1 MEVSSRFYKFQWVV
15 LILIFLVVF
24 AGSFVRMSGSG
35 MGCPDWPK
43 CFGKWVPPT
52 ELTELPANYREA
64 YLIKRQK
71 KVEKFCAFL
80 QKIGFEQTAQKIKN
94 DPSVYVEEA
103 FNARKTWTEY
113 INRLAGFLAGNAM
126 LLSFGWLLLFYRK
139 RKWLL
144 LTALN
149 LILMGIEAWFG
160 SIVVAT
166 NLVPWTITIHLFL
179 ALVIIGLQLYLIH
192 QWGAKKRSDV
202 PTQGSF
208 RLLSWLILLI
218 TFYQMFLGTQVRE
231 AIDALV
237 KKGYSRAEWIEQLG
251 MPFFI
256 HRSFSWLVLI
266 LLSYLFWQNRKTW
279 QYKRINVAFYLLAAE
294 LFTGVALA
302 YADMPGLVQTAH
314 LVFATILLAVLLLM
328 RFDAQQRQQQTKASP
343 QN

>member
-1 MEVSSRFYKFQWVV
+1 MQVSSRFLKFQWVV

-52 ELTELPANYREA
+52 ELTELPEDYREA
-64 YLIKRQK
+64 YLLKRQK
-71 KVEKFCAFL
+71 KVEKFCKFL
-80 QKIGFEQTAQKIKN
+80 DRIGLDATAQKILN
-94 DPSVYVEEA
+94 DPDVYKEEA
-103 FNARKTWTEY
+103 FNARKTWIEY

-126 LLSFGWLLLFYRK
+126 LLGFGWLLLFYRK

-144 LTALN
+144 LTGLN
-149 LILMGIEAWFG
+149 LVLMGIEAWFG

-179 ALVIIGLQLYLIH
+179 ALVIIGIQLYLLH
-192 QWGAKKRSDV
+192 NMHNKQRSDL
-202 PTQGSF
+202 PKEKAFQW
-208 RLLSWLILLI
+208 LSWLILGI

-231 AIDALV
+231 SIDALV

-251 MPFFI
+251 LPFFI

-266 LLSYLFWQNRKTW
+266 LLVYLFWQNRQKW
-279 QYKRINVAFYLLAAE
+279 HYSRINVAFYLLAAE
-294 LFTGVALA
+294 LCTGIALA

-328 RFDAQQRQQQTKASP
+328 RYDYAQLKKKA
-343 QN
+343 

>member
-1 MEVSSRFYKFQWVV
+1 MQVSNRFLKFQWVV

-52 ELTELPANYREA
+52 ELTELPENYREA
-64 YLIKRQK
+64 YLLKRQK
-71 KVEKFCAFL
+71 KVEKFCKFL
-80 QKIGFEQTAQKIKN
+80 DKIGLDATAQKILN
-94 DPSVYVEEA
+94 DPDVYKEEA
-103 FNARKTWTEY
+103 FNARKTWIEY

-126 LLSFGWLLLFYRK
+126 LLGFGWLLLFYRK

-144 LTALN
+144 LTGLN
-149 LILMGIEAWFG
+149 LVLMGIEAWFG

-179 ALVIIGLQLYLIH
+179 ALVIIGIQLYLLH
-192 QWGAKKRSDV
+192 NMQHKQRSDL
-202 PTQGSF
+202 PKEKAFQW
-208 RLLSWLILLI
+208 LSWLILGI

-231 AIDALV
+231 SIDALV

-251 MPFFI
+251 LPFFI

-266 LLSYLFWQNRKTW
+266 LLVYLFWQNRKKW
-279 QYKRINVAFYLLAAE
+279 HYSRINVAFYLLAAE
-294 LFTGVALA
+294 LCSGVALA

-328 RFDAQQRQQQTKASP
+328 RYDYAQLKKNA
-343 QN
+343 

>member
-1 MEVSSRFYKFQWVV
+1 MQVSKRFLNFQWVV
-15 LILIFLVVF
+15 LTLIFLVVF

-52 ELTELPANYREA
+52 ELTELPADYRVA
-64 YLIKRQK
+64 FFLKRQK

-80 QKIGFEQTAQKIKN
+80 QKIGLDQTAQKIKN

-103 FNARKTWTEY
+103 FNARKTWIEY
-113 INRLAGFLAGNAM
+113 VNRLAGFLAGNTM
-126 LLSFGWLLLFYRK
+126 LLSFGWLLLYYRK

-144 LTALN
+144 LTGLN

-166 NLVPWTITIHLFL
+166 NLVPWTITVHLLL

-192 QWGAKKRSDV
+192 ELSNKKRPDL
-202 PTQGSF
+202 PQQRSF
-208 RLLSWLILLI
+208 GILSWLILLI

-237 KKGYSRAEWIEQLG
+237 KKGYTRAEWIEQLG

-266 LLSYLFWQNRKTW
+266 LLSYLYWQNRKVW
-279 QYKRINVAFYLLAAE
+279 HYGRINVAFYVLALELL
-294 LFTGVALA
+294 TGVALA

-314 LVFATILLAVLLLM
+314 LVFATILLSVLLLM
-328 RFDAQQRQQQTKASP
+328 RFDAQRYKL
-343 QN
+343 N

>member
-1 MEVSSRFYKFQWVV
+1 MQVSKRFLNFQWVV
-15 LILIFLVVF
+15 LTLIFLVVF

-52 ELTELPANYREA
+52 ELTELPADYREA
-64 YLIKRQK
+64 YLLKRQK

-80 QKIGFEQTAQKIKN
+80 QKIGLDQTAQKIKN

-103 FNARKTWTEY
+103 FNARKTWIEY
-113 INRLAGFLAGNAM
+113 VNRLAGFLAGNTM
-126 LLSFGWLLLFYRK
+126 LLSFGWLLLYYRK

-144 LTALN
+144 LTGLN

-166 NLVPWTITIHLFL
+166 NLVPWTITVHLLL

-192 QWGAKKRSDV
+192 ELSNKKRPDL
-202 PTQGSF
+202 PQQRSF
-208 RLLSWLILLI
+208 GILSWLILLI

-237 KKGYSRAEWIEQLG
+237 KKGYTRAEWIEQLG
-251 MPFFI
+251 LPFFI

-266 LLSYLFWQNRKTW
+266 LLSYLYWQNRKVW
-279 QYKRINVAFYLLAAE
+279 HYGRINVAFYVLALELL
-294 LFTGVALA
+294 TGVALA

-314 LVFATILLAVLLLM
+314 LVFATILLSVLLLM
-328 RFDAQQRQQQTKASP
+328 RFDAQRYKL
-343 QN
+343 N

>member
-1 MEVSSRFYKFQWVV
+1 MQVSSRFLKFQWVV
-15 LILIFLVVF
+15 LTLIFLVVF

-52 ELTELPANYREA
+52 ELTELPEDYREA
-64 YLIKRQK
+64 YLLKRQK
-71 KVEKFCAFL
+71 KVEKFCKFL
-80 QKIGFEQTAQKIKN
+80 DKIGLDATAQKILN
-94 DPSVYVEEA
+94 DPDVYKEEA
-103 FNARKTWTEY
+103 FNARKTWIEY
-113 INRLAGFLAGNAM
+113 INRLAGFFAGNAM
-126 LLSFGWLLLFYRK
+126 LLGFGWLLLFYRK

-144 LTALN
+144 LTGLN
-149 LILMGIEAWFG
+149 LVLMGIEAWFG

-179 ALVIIGLQLYLIH
+179 ALVIIGIQLYLLH
-192 QWGAKKRSDV
+192 NMQNKQRSDL
-202 PTQGSF
+202 PKEKAFQW
-208 RLLSWLILLI
+208 LSWLILGI

-231 AIDALV
+231 SIDALV

-251 MPFFI
+251 LPFFI

-266 LLSYLFWQNRKTW
+266 LLVYLFWQNRQKW
-279 QYKRINVAFYLLAAE
+279 HYSRINVAFYLLAAE
-294 LFTGVALA
+294 LCTGVALA

-328 RFDAQQRQQQTKASP
+328 RYDQAQNQR
-343 QN
+343 

>member
-1 MEVSSRFYKFQWVV
+1 MQVSGRFYKFQWVV

-43 CFGKWVPPT
+43 CFGQWVPPT
-52 ELTELPANYREA
+52 ELTELPANYRET
-64 YLIKRQK
+64 YLLKRQK

-80 QKIGFEQTAQKIKN
+80 NRLGLAKTAKQIQN

-113 INRLAGFLAGNAM
+113 INRLAGFVAGNAM
-126 LLSFGWLLLFYRK
+126 LLSFVWLLLFYRK
-139 RKWLL
+139 RKWIL

-179 ALVIIGLQLYLIH
+179 ALVIIGLQLYLLH
-192 QWGAKKRSDV
+192 QWSSKNRSDL
-202 PTQGSF
+202 PNEGSF
-208 RLLSWLILLI
+208 KLLSWLILLI

-237 KKGYSRAEWIEQLG
+237 KKGYTRAEWIEQLG
-251 MPFFI
+251 LPFFI
-256 HRSFSWLVLI
+256 HRSFSWLVL
-266 LLSYLFWQNRKTW
+266 LLLTYLFWKNRRTW
-279 QYKRINVAFYLLAAE
+279 HYKRINVAFYLLAAE
-294 LFTGVALA
+294 LLSGVALA

-314 LVFATILLAVLLLM
+314 LVFATILFAVLLLM
-328 RFDAQQRQQQTKASP
+328 RFDAQQHKRQSAVM
-343 QN
+343 

>member
-1 MEVSSRFYKFQWVV
+1 MQVSSRFLKFQWVV

-52 ELTELPANYREA
+52 ELTELPEDYREA
-64 YLIKRQK
+64 YLLKRQK
-71 KVEKFCAFL
+71 KVEKFCKFL
-80 QKIGFEQTAQKIKN
+80 DRIGLDATAQKILN
-94 DPSVYVEEA
+94 DPTVYVEEA
-103 FNARKTWTEY
+103 FNARKTWIEY

-126 LLSFGWLLLFYRK
+126 LLGFGWLLLFYRK

-144 LTALN
+144 LTGLN
-149 LILMGIEAWFG
+149 LVLMGIEAWFG

-179 ALVIIGLQLYLIH
+179 ALVIIGIQLYLLHNMQNRKRPDIPQEKAF
-192 QWGAKKRSDV
+192 QW
-202 PTQGSF
+202 
-208 RLLSWLILLI
+208 LSWLILGI

-231 AIDALV
+231 SIDALV
-237 KKGYSRAEWIEQLG
+237 KKGYARAEWIEQLG
-251 MPFFI
+251 LPFFI

-266 LLSYLFWQNRKTW
+266 LLVYLFWQNRKKW
-279 QYKRINVAFYLLAAE
+279 HYSRINVAFYLLAAE
-294 LFTGVALA
+294 LCTGVALA

-328 RFDAQQRQQQTKASP
+328 RYDQAQLKKNA
-343 QN
+343 

>member
-1 MEVSSRFYKFQWVV
+1 MQVSSRFLKFQWVV

-52 ELTELPANYREA
+52 ELTELPEDYREA
-64 YLIKRQK
+64 YLLKRQK
-71 KVEKFCAFL
+71 KVEKFCKFL
-80 QKIGFEQTAQKIKN
+80 DKIGLDATAQKILN
-94 DPSVYVEEA
+94 DPDVYKEEA
-103 FNARKTWTEY
+103 FNARKTWIEY

-126 LLSFGWLLLFYRK
+126 LLGFGWLLLFYRK

-144 LTALN
+144 LTGLN
-149 LILMGIEAWFG
+149 LVLMGIEAWFG

-179 ALVIIGLQLYLIH
+179 ALVIIGIQLYLLH
-192 QWGAKKRSDV
+192 NMHHKKRSDI
-202 PTQGSF
+202 PQDKAF
-208 RLLSWLILLI
+208 QWLSWLILGI

-231 AIDALV
+231 SIDALV

-251 MPFFI
+251 LPFFI

-266 LLSYLFWQNRKTW
+266 LLVYLFWQNRQKW
-279 QYKRINVAFYLLAAE
+279 HYSRINVAFYLLAAE
-294 LFTGVALA
+294 LCTGVALA

-328 RFDAQQRQQQTKASP
+328 RYDHAQLKKNA
-343 QN
+343 

>member
-1 MEVSSRFYKFQWVV
+1 MQVSRRFLRFQWLV

-43 CFGKWVPPT
+43 CFGKWIPPT
-52 ELTELPANYREA
+52 ELSELPSGYQEA
-64 YLIKRQK
+64 YLLKRQK
-71 KVEKFCAFL
+71 KVEKFCAL
-80 QKIGFEQTAQKIKN
+80 LSKLGMASTAKRIKN
-94 DPSVYVEEA
+94 DPTVYVEEA
-103 FNARKTWTEY
+103 FNAKKTWIEY

-126 LLSFGWLLLFYRK
+126 LLGFGWLLLFYRK

-144 LTALN
+144 LTGLN

-166 NLVPWTITIHLFL
+166 NLVPWTITVHLML
-179 ALVIIGLQLYLIH
+179 ALIIIAIQLYLLH
-192 QWGAKKRSDV
+192 DVQNKKRADL
-202 PTQGSF
+202 PQNKAF
-208 RLLSWLILLI
+208 QWLSWLILGI

-266 LLSYLFWQNRKTW
+266 LLSYLFWKNRTEWKY
-279 QYKRINVAFYLLAAE
+279 QRINVAFYLLAAE
-294 LFTGVALA
+294 LFSGVALA

-314 LVFATILLAVLLLM
+314 LVFASLLLAVLLM
-328 RFDAQQRQQQTKASP
+328 VRYDYAAAKQSIY
-343 QN
+343 

>member
-1 MEVSSRFYKFQWVV
+1 MQVSKRFLNFQWVV
-15 LILIFLVVF
+15 LTLIFLVVF

-52 ELTELPANYREA
+52 ELTELPADYREA
-64 YLIKRQK
+64 YLLKRQK

-80 QKIGFEQTAQKIKN
+80 QKIGLDQTAQKIKN

-103 FNARKTWTEY
+103 FNARKTWIEY
-113 INRLAGFLAGNAM
+113 VNRLAGFLAGNTM
-126 LLSFGWLLLFYRK
+126 LLSFGWLLLYYRK

-144 LTALN
+144 LTGLN

-166 NLVPWTITIHLFL
+166 NLVPWTITVHLLL

-192 QWGAKKRSDV
+192 ELSNKKRRDL
-202 PTQGSF
+202 PQQRSF
-208 RLLSWLILLI
+208 GILSWLILLI

-237 KKGYSRAEWIEQLG
+237 KKGYTRAEWIEQLG

-266 LLSYLFWQNRKTW
+266 LLSYLYWQNRKVW
-279 QYKRINVAFYLLAAE
+279 HYGRINVAFYVLALELL
-294 LFTGVALA
+294 TGVALA

-314 LVFATILLAVLLLM
+314 LVFATILLSVLLLM
-328 RFDAQQRQQQTKASP
+328 RFDAQRYKL
-343 QN
+343 N

>member
-1 MEVSSRFYKFQWVV
+1 MQVSKRFLNFQWVV
-15 LILIFLVVF
+15 LTLIFLVVF

-52 ELTELPANYREA
+52 ELTELPADYREA
-64 YLIKRQK
+64 YLLKRQK
-71 KVEKFCAFL
+71 KVEKFCVFL
-80 QKIGFEQTAQKIKN
+80 QKMGLDQTAQKIKN
-94 DPSVYVEEA
+94 DPTVYVEEA
-103 FNARKTWTEY
+103 FNARKTWIEY
-113 INRLAGFLAGNAM
+113 INRLAGFLAGNTM
-126 LLSFGWLLLFYRK
+126 LLSFGWLLLYYRK

-144 LTALN
+144 LTGLN

-166 NLVPWTITIHLFL
+166 NLVPWTITVHLFL

-192 QWGAKKRSDV
+192 ELSNKNRQDLPQQK
-202 PTQGSF
+202 SF
-208 RLLSWLILLI
+208 GILSWLILLI

-237 KKGYSRAEWIEQLG
+237 KKGYTRAEWIEQLG

-266 LLSYLFWQNRKTW
+266 LLSYLFWQNRKVW
-279 QYKRINVAFYLLAAE
+279 HYGRINVAFYVLALELL
-294 LFTGVALA
+294 TGVALA

-314 LVFATILLAVLLLM
+314 LVFATILLSVLLLM
-328 RFDAQQRQQQTKASP
+328 RFDAQRYKL
-343 QN
+343 N

>member
-1 MEVSSRFYKFQWVV
+1 MQVSRRFLRFQWLV

-52 ELTELPANYREA
+52 ELSELPSGYQEA
-64 YLIKRQK
+64 YLLKRQK
-71 KVEKFCAFL
+71 KVEKFCAL
-80 QKIGFEQTAQKIKN
+80 LSKLGMASTAKRIKN
-94 DPSVYVEEA
+94 DPTVYVEEA
-103 FNARKTWTEY
+103 FNAKKTWIEY

-126 LLSFGWLLLFYRK
+126 LLGFGWLLLFYRK

-144 LTALN
+144 LTGLN

-166 NLVPWTITIHLFL
+166 NLVPWTITVHLML
-179 ALVIIGLQLYLIH
+179 ALIIIAIQLYLLH
-192 QWGAKKRSDV
+192 DVQNKKRADL
-202 PTQGSF
+202 PQNKAF
-208 RLLSWLILLI
+208 QWLSWLILGI

-266 LLSYLFWQNRKTW
+266 LLSYLFWKNRTEWKY
-279 QYKRINVAFYLLAAE
+279 QRINVAFYLLAAE
-294 LFTGVALA
+294 LFSGVALA

-314 LVFATILLAVLLLM
+314 LVFASLLLAVLLM
-328 RFDAQQRQQQTKASP
+328 VRYDYAAAKQSIY
-343 QN
+343 

>member
-1 MEVSSRFYKFQWVV
+1 MKVSSRFLKFQWVV

-52 ELTELPANYREA
+52 ELTELPEDYREA
-64 YLIKRQK
+64 YLLKRQK
-71 KVEKFCAFL
+71 KVEKFCKFL
-80 QKIGFEQTAQKIKN
+80 DKIGLDATAQKILN
-94 DPSVYVEEA
+94 DPTVYVEEA
-103 FNARKTWTEY
+103 FNARKTWIEY

-144 LTALN
+144 LTGLN
-149 LILMGIEAWFG
+149 LVLMGIEAWFG

-179 ALVIIGLQLYLIH
+179 ALVIIGIQLYLLH
-192 QWGAKKRSDV
+192 NMQNKQRSDL
-202 PTQGSF
+202 PKEKAFQW
-208 RLLSWLILLI
+208 LSWLILGI

-231 AIDALV
+231 SIDALV

-251 MPFFI
+251 LPFFI

-266 LLSYLFWQNRKTW
+266 LLVYLFWQNRQKW
-279 QYKRINVAFYLLAAE
+279 HYSRINVAFYLLAAE
-294 LFTGVALA
+294 LCTGVALA

-328 RFDAQQRQQQTKASP
+328 RYDQAQNQR
-343 QN
+343 

>member
-1 MEVSSRFYKFQWVV
+1 MKVSKRFLNYQWIV

-24 AGSFVRMSGSG
+24 AGSFVRISGSG

-43 CFGKWVPPT
+43 CFGKWIPPT
-52 ELTELPANYREA
+52 ELTQLPTDYRET
-64 YLIKRQK
+64 YLLKRQQ
-71 KVEKFCAFL
+71 KVEKFCNFL
-80 QKIGFEQTAQKIKN
+80 NRIGMQKTAKKILN
-94 DPSVYVEEA
+94 DPEVYTEEA

-126 LLSFGWLLLFYRK
+126 LISFGWLMLFYRK

-144 LTALN
+144 LTLLN

-179 ALVIIGLQLYLIH
+179 ALVIIGIQLYLVH
-192 QWGAKKRSDV
+192 QMQNKIRVDLPRNNTFKW
-202 PTQGSF
+202 
-208 RLLSWLILLI
+208 LSWLILGI

-231 AIDALV
+231 SIDALV
-237 KKGYSRAEWIEQLG
+237 KQGFSRAQWIEQLG
-251 MPFFI
+251 LPFFI

-266 LLSYLFWQNRKTW
+266 ILSFLYWQNRKKW
-279 QYKRINVAFYLLAAE
+279 KYRRVDLAFYVLAAE
-294 LFTGVALA
+294 LISGVALA

-314 LVFATILLAVLLLM
+314 LVFATILLAILLMM
-328 RFDAQQRQQQTKASP
+328 RFDFANFKKKSHA
-343 QN
+343 

>member
-1 MEVSSRFYKFQWVV
+1 MQVSSRFLKFQWVV

-52 ELTELPANYREA
+52 ELTELPEDYREA
-64 YLIKRQK
+64 YLLKRQK
-71 KVEKFCAFL
+71 KVEKFCKFL
-80 QKIGFEQTAQKIKN
+80 DKIGLDATAQKILN
-94 DPSVYVEEA
+94 DPDVYKEEA
-103 FNARKTWTEY
+103 FNARKTWIEY

-126 LLSFGWLLLFYRK
+126 LLGFGWLLLFYRK
-139 RKWLL
+139 RNWLL
-144 LTALN
+144 LTGLN
-149 LILMGIEAWFG
+149 LVLMGIEAWFG

-179 ALVIIGLQLYLIH
+179 ALVIIGIQLYLLH
-192 QWGAKKRSDV
+192 NMQNKQRSDL
-202 PTQGSF
+202 PKEKAFQW
-208 RLLSWLILLI
+208 LSWLILGI

-231 AIDALV
+231 SIDALV

-251 MPFFI
+251 LPFFI

-266 LLSYLFWQNRKTW
+266 LLVYLFWQNRQKW
-279 QYKRINVAFYLLAAE
+279 HYSRINVAFYLLAAE
-294 LFTGVALA
+294 LCTGVALA

-328 RFDAQQRQQQTKASP
+328 RYDYAQLKKKA
-343 QN
+343 

>member
-1 MEVSSRFYKFQWVV
+1 MQVSSRFLKFQWVV

-52 ELTELPANYREA
+52 ELTELPENYREA
-64 YLIKRQK
+64 YLLKRQK
-71 KVEKFCAFL
+71 KVEKFCKL
-80 QKIGFEQTAQKIKN
+80 LDKIGLDDTAQKILN
-94 DPSVYVEEA
+94 DPDVYKEEA
-103 FNARKTWTEY
+103 FNARKTWIEY

-126 LLSFGWLLLFYRK
+126 LLGFGWLLLFYRK

-144 LTALN
+144 LTGLN
-149 LILMGIEAWFG
+149 LVLMGIEAWFG

-179 ALVIIGLQLYLIH
+179 ALVIIGIQLYLLH
-192 QWGAKKRSDV
+192 NMHNKQRSDL
-202 PTQGSF
+202 PKEKAFQW
-208 RLLSWLILLI
+208 LSWLILGI

-231 AIDALV
+231 SIDALV

-251 MPFFI
+251 LPFFI

-266 LLSYLFWQNRKTW
+266 LLVYLFWKNRQKW
-279 QYKRINVAFYLLAAE
+279 HYSRINVAFYLLAAE
-294 LFTGVALA
+294 LCTGVALA

-328 RFDAQQRQQQTKASP
+328 RFDHAQLKK
-343 QN
+343 NI

>member
-1 MEVSSRFYKFQWVV
+1 MQVSSRFLKFQWVV

-52 ELTELPANYREA
+52 ELTELPEDYREA
-64 YLIKRQK
+64 YLLKRQK
-71 KVEKFCAFL
+71 KVEKFCKFL
-80 QKIGFEQTAQKIKN
+80 DKIGLDATAQKILN
-94 DPSVYVEEA
+94 DPDVYKEEA
-103 FNARKTWTEY
+103 FNARKTWIEY

-126 LLSFGWLLLFYRK
+126 LLGFGWLLLFYRK

-144 LTALN
+144 LTGLN
-149 LILMGIEAWFG
+149 LVLMGIEAWFG

-179 ALVIIGLQLYLIH
+179 ALVIIGIQLYLLH
-192 QWGAKKRSDV
+192 NMQNKQRSDL
-202 PTQGSF
+202 PKEKAFQW
-208 RLLSWLILLI
+208 LSWLILGI

-231 AIDALV
+231 SIDALV

-251 MPFFI
+251 LPFFI

-266 LLSYLFWQNRKTW
+266 LLVYLFWQNRQKW
-279 QYKRINVAFYLLAAE
+279 HYSRINVAFYLLAAE
-294 LFTGVALA
+294 LCTGVALA

-328 RFDAQQRQQQTKASP
+328 RYDYAQLKKKA
-343 QN
+343 

>member
-1 MEVSSRFYKFQWVV
+1 MQVSSRFLKFQWVV

-52 ELTELPANYREA
+52 ELTELPENYREA
-64 YLIKRQK
+64 YLLKRQK
-71 KVEKFCAFL
+71 KVEKFCKL
-80 QKIGFEQTAQKIKN
+80 LDKIGLDDTAQKILN
-94 DPSVYVEEA
+94 DPDVYKEEA
-103 FNARKTWTEY
+103 FNARKTWIEY

-126 LLSFGWLLLFYRK
+126 LLGFGWLLLFYRK

-144 LTALN
+144 LTGLN
-149 LILMGIEAWFG
+149 LVLMGIEAWFG

-179 ALVIIGLQLYLIH
+179 ALVIIGIQLYLLH
-192 QWGAKKRSDV
+192 NMLNKQRSDL
-202 PTQGSF
+202 PKEKAFQW
-208 RLLSWLILLI
+208 LSWLILAI

-231 AIDALV
+231 SIDALV

-251 MPFFI
+251 LPFFI

-266 LLSYLFWQNRKTW
+266 LLVYLFWKNRQKW
-279 QYKRINVAFYLLAAE
+279 HYSRINVAFYLLAAE
-294 LFTGVALA
+294 LCTGVALA

-328 RFDAQQRQQQTKASP
+328 RFDHAQLKK
-343 QN
+343 NI

>member
-1 MEVSSRFYKFQWVV
+1 MQVSSRFLKFQWVV

-52 ELTELPANYREA
+52 ELTELPENYREA
-64 YLIKRQK
+64 YLLKRQK
-71 KVEKFCAFL
+71 KVEKFCKL
-80 QKIGFEQTAQKIKN
+80 LDKIGLDDTAQKILN
-94 DPSVYVEEA
+94 DPDVYKEEA
-103 FNARKTWTEY
+103 FNARKTWIEY

-126 LLSFGWLLLFYRK
+126 LLGFGWLLLFYRK

-144 LTALN
+144 LTGLN
-149 LILMGIEAWFG
+149 LVLMGIEAWFG

-179 ALVIIGLQLYLIH
+179 ALVIIGIQLYLLH
-192 QWGAKKRSDV
+192 NMHNKQRSDL
-202 PTQGSF
+202 PKEKAFQW
-208 RLLSWLILLI
+208 LSWLILAI

-231 AIDALV
+231 SIDALV

-251 MPFFI
+251 LPFFI

-266 LLSYLFWQNRKTW
+266 LLVYLFWKNRQKW
-279 QYKRINVAFYLLAAE
+279 HYSRINVAFYLLAAE
-294 LFTGVALA
+294 LCTGVALA

-328 RFDAQQRQQQTKASP
+328 RFDHAQLKK
-343 QN
+343 NI

>member
-1 MEVSSRFYKFQWVV
+1 MQVSRRFYIFQWVV

-43 CFGKWVPPT
+43 CFGQWVPPT

-64 YLIKRQK
+64 YLLKRQK

-80 QKIGFEQTAQKIKN
+80 QKIGLENTAKKIKN
-94 DPSVYVEEA
+94 DPSVYIEEA

-126 LLSFGWLLLFYRK
+126 LLSFVWLLRYYRK
-139 RKWLL
+139 RKWLI

-149 LILMGIEAWFG
+149 LVLMAIEAWFG

-179 ALVIIGLQLYLIH
+179 ALVIIGIQLYLLHNIS
-192 QWGAKKRSDV
+192 AKERQGV
-202 PTQGSF
+202 PQNAAF
-208 RLLSWLILLI
+208 KWLSWLILLI

-237 KKGYSRAEWIEQLG
+237 KQGFTRAEWIEQLG

-266 LLSYLFWQNRKTW
+266 LLTYLFWKNRKDW
-279 QYKRINVAFYLLAAE
+279 HYSRINVAFYVLAAE

-314 LVFATILLAVLLLM
+314 LVFATILLSVLLLM
-328 RFDAQQRQQQTKASP
+328 RFDAQAQKKELF
-343 QN
+343 

>member
-1 MEVSSRFYKFQWVV
+1 MQVSSRFLKFQWVV

-52 ELTELPANYREA
+52 ELTELPEDYREA
-64 YLIKRQK
+64 YLLKRQK
-71 KVEKFCAFL
+71 KVEKFCKFL
-80 QKIGFEQTAQKIKN
+80 DRIGLDATAQKILN
-94 DPSVYVEEA
+94 DPDVYKEEA
-103 FNARKTWTEY
+103 FNARKTWIEY

-126 LLSFGWLLLFYRK
+126 LLGFGWLLLFYRK

-144 LTALN
+144 LTGLN
-149 LILMGIEAWFG
+149 LVLMAIEAWFG

-179 ALVIIGLQLYLIH
+179 ALVIIGIQLYLLH
-192 QWGAKKRSDV
+192 NMHNKQRSDL
-202 PTQGSF
+202 PKEKAFQW
-208 RLLSWLILLI
+208 LSWLILGI

-231 AIDALV
+231 SIDALV

-251 MPFFI
+251 LPFFI

-266 LLSYLFWQNRKTW
+266 LLVYLFWQNRQKW
-279 QYKRINVAFYLLAAE
+279 HYSRINVAFYLLAAE
-294 LFTGVALA
+294 LCTGVALA

-328 RFDAQQRQQQTKASP
+328 RYDQAQLKKNP
-343 QN
+343 

>member
-1 MEVSSRFYKFQWVV
+1 MQVSSRFLKFQWVV
-15 LILIFLVVF
+15 LTLIFLVVF

-52 ELTELPANYREA
+52 ELTELPEDYREA
-64 YLIKRQK
+64 YLLKRQE
-71 KVEKFCAFL
+71 KVEKFCKFL
-80 QKIGFEQTAQKIKN
+80 DKIGLDATAQKILN
-94 DPSVYVEEA
+94 DPDVYKEEA
-103 FNARKTWTEY
+103 FNARKTWIEY
-113 INRLAGFLAGNAM
+113 INRLAGFFAGNAM
-126 LLSFGWLLLFYRK
+126 LLGFGWLLLFYRK

-144 LTALN
+144 FTGLN
-149 LILMGIEAWFG
+149 LVLMGIEAWFG

-179 ALVIIGLQLYLIH
+179 ALVIIGIQLYLLH
-192 QWGAKKRSDV
+192 NMQNKQRSDL
-202 PTQGSF
+202 PKEKAFQW
-208 RLLSWLILLI
+208 LSWLILGI

-231 AIDALV
+231 SIDALV

-251 MPFFI
+251 LPFFI

-266 LLSYLFWQNRKTW
+266 LLVYLFWQNRQKW
-279 QYKRINVAFYLLAAE
+279 HYSRINVAFYLLAAE
-294 LFTGVALA
+294 LCTGVALA

-328 RFDAQQRQQQTKASP
+328 RYDQAQNQR
-343 QN
+343 

>member
-1 MEVSSRFYKFQWVV
+1 MQVSKRFLNFQWVV

-43 CFGKWVPPT
+43 CFGRWVPPT
-52 ELTELPANYREA
+52 QITELPANYREA
-64 YLIKRQK
+64 YLLKRQK
-71 KVEKFCAFL
+71 KVEKFCKFL
-80 QKIGFEQTAQKIKN
+80 NGIGMSQTAKKILN
-94 DPSVYVEEA
+94 DPTVYIEEA
-103 FNARKTWTEY
+103 FNARKTWIEY

-126 LLSFGWLLLFYRK
+126 LLSFGWLLMYYRK
-139 RKWLL
+139 RKWLV
-144 LTALN
+144 LTLIN

-166 NLVPWTITIHLFL
+166 NLVPWTITVHLLL
-179 ALVIIGLQLYLIH
+179 ALIIIGIQLYLLHNIRNKEAEYLP
-192 QWGAKKRSDV
+192 QN
-202 PTQGSF
+202 QSF
-208 RLLSWLILLI
+208 KWLSWLILLI

-237 KKGYSRAEWIEQLG
+237 KRGYTRAEWIEQLG
-251 MPFFI
+251 LPFFI

-279 QYKRINVAFYLLAAE
+279 HYKRINVAFYLLAAE
-294 LFTGVALA
+294 LTTGVALA

-314 LVFATILLAVLLLM
+314 LVFATVLLAVLLM
-328 RFDAQQRQQQTKASP
+328 IRFDVASFK
-343 QN
+343 QNEVFKKQA